1 MKRVYEVRTYEASP
15 GIAEFADVMVFY
27 PLTLSFDR
35 PNGAIAFSPGF
46 RAAADNYEWWGP
58 TLASLGY
65 NVFIFNT
72 NEPTDSL
79 AARADALTAL
89 VDFIKAENASPDS
102 PVANKI
108 DEEKIVLM
116 GHSMG
121 GGAALA
127 AADALGDAI
136 AAVIPL
142 QLYCCEPGSTFEG
155 DYSSITAPTLV
166 IASAEDD
173 VAPPEAH
180 ARLLYDSLGS
190 DNKIYMEF
198 AAGNHMIVANGGP
211 EHDTMGRLT
220 LAFLKAYLDGVD
232 GLVETVTNPGRRL
245 RGNVLDLS
253 CALRSVCTVIP
264 RVAAESPQYSGD
276 SATTLR
282 FAQNDGGDGSS
293 DSQRL
298 GDCLIGELSR
308 QRPHIGQTLAPL
320 LDHTHH
326 DQVFY
331 RIEPEP
337 GAGCAAPV
345 VFSHRVGFCFHRI
358 GNHREIKAKYGPRRA
373 EDVVR

>member
-1 MKRVYEVRTYEASP
+1 MHSAKMLRTLTHTLLLLAASALLLPLASAQDNSQGRYRPEGRQIGVATGREFGERVYEVRTYEATP
-15 GIAEFADVMVFY
+15 GVAEFADVMVFY

-89 VDFIKAENASPDS
+89 VDFIKAENARPDS

-198 AAGNHMIVANGGP
+198 ATGGHMIVANGGP

-232 GLVETVTNPGRRL
+232 GLVETVTNPG
-245 RGNVLDLS
+245 DDYADTFS
-253 CALRSVCTVIP
+253 T
-264 RVAAESPQYSGD
+264 Y
-276 SATTLR
+276 
-282 FAQNDGGDGSS
+282 
-293 DSQRL
+293 
-298 GDCLIGELSR
+298 
-308 QRPHIGQTLAPL
+308 LAP
-320 LDHTHH
+320 
-326 DQVFY
+326 
-331 RIEPEP
+331 
-337 GAGCAAPV
+337 
-345 VFSHRVGFCFHRI
+345 
-358 GNHREIKAKYGPRRA
+358 
-373 EDVVR
+373 